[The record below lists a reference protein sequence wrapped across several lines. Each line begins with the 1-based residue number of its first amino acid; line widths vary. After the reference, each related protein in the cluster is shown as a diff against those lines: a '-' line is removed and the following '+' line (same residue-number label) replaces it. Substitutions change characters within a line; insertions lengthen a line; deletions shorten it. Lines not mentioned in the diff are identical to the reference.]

1 MPEIYDLLFKLLGYK
16 EIAPSAFSLLER
28 LPVSKHIE
36 EQILCV
42 NESEFNFDSMFDTT
56 DLYPF
61 FYKLNIIQYLITSD
75 ECKTEE
81 ERDWIYRFI
90 ASDG

>member
-1 MPEIYDLLFKLLGYK
+1 
-16 EIAPSAFSLLER
+16 
-28 LPVSKHIE
+28 
-36 EQILCV
+36 
-42 NESEFNFDSMFDTT
+42 MFDTT

-61 FYKLNIIQYLITSD
+61 FYKLNIIQYLMMSD

>member
-1 MPEIYDLLFKLLGYK
+1 LFKLLGYI
-16 EIAPSAFSLLER
+16 EIGPSAFSLLER

-36 EQILCV
+36 EEILCV